1 MRETSLFGKW
11 VITWEA
17 CQRPQGHTRW
27 RPLNWQHKICVHVTI
42 TSSPLSSPSSSSPQ
56 SAFTEQ
62 LSSLSSSLEQ
72 HSTTNSQ
79 LSCHHISIVVIVI
92 NTTISINILEYIFR
106 RWVGREKGKRSPR
119 KRAEVYDGWEWVWGR
134 LPRWLRFRSA
144 VDNTLQCMLQ
154 CIYNVYVSYKVCSVC
169 LDLRL
174 TSKGGAGCFLSPPA
188 AADDPPTCI
197 CIHPG
202 GTHVNTITSWWTAYM
217 TPQIHAAEILHEDI
231 YEEVTN

>member
-1 MRETSLFGKW
+1 MLQLHHHHHRHHD
-11 VITWEA
+11 
-17 CQRPQGHTRW
+17 QR
-27 RPLNWQHKICVHVTI
+27 L
-42 TSSPLSSPSSSSPQ
+42 Q
-56 SAFTEQ
+56 SRKVYQQLIGAAFNNQ
-62 LSSLSSSLEQ
+62 LSIIVSSYQ
-72 HSTTNSQ
+72 HRGY
-79 LSCHHISIVVIVI
+79 CHGNVIIVI

-106 RWVGREKGKRSPR
+106 SWVGRENYQESPR

-144 VDNTLQCMLQ
+144 VDNTLQCTLQ

-174 TSKGGAGCFLSPPA
+174 TSKGGAGCFLSSPA

-202 GTHVNTITSWWTAYM
+202 GTHVNTNTSWWHTYIRIHPGDLLTWHHKYTLLKFYM
-217 TPQIHAAEILHEDI
+217 KTYMKKSQIREARKIRCK
-231 YEEVTN
+231 